1 MRHACLVLFSLLCVL
16 TAERAR
22 AQQLSDLG
30 PYLQIETGQHEGTVN
45 ALAELP
51 SEAAFISVSD
61 DKTARLWSN
70 ETLAPQ
76 GLLHPP
82 LGARDDG
89 KLYAVAAGNN
99 MVAVAGAVPDGHG
112 LYAVEVYQL
121 PSMRH
126 FATIPGLLVVRALS
140 FSPDGRYLAIG
151 LEGGAGIIVFDLQ
164 AHTIALADRHSG
176 HDMASPSVKYPD
188 SGYSGDVTGMDFS
201 RTDELAVAADGKI
214 RLYRAMDMNARPVIS
229 PAIGARSARFSPD
242 GSRIAAGDL
251 TRPEVHVLD
260 GATLRQVALLH
271 GAPGDFGA
279 LGTVAWSPDGSVL
292 YAAGTYKDRADNY
305 LVRRFLLRG
314 NVAVDTVA
322 AGNTIMDLLANGSD
336 VIFASADPSIGRIDQ
351 AGHMVAIQRSHH
363 IDFRNAGLTSF
374 AISQD
379 GAVVRFPGGEGR
391 PPFVFDIF
399 QRTIALAATDTFPLI
414 APQDRGPGLVV
425 TDWRNSRTPRLN
437 GRPIRLSAGD
447 NEVVR
452 SVAVSPT
459 GSGVA
464 VGTNYYLRFVTPAG
478 EAWNVV
484 TPADVWAVAVSGDG
498 RLVAA
503 AMADGSVHW
512 YDAAHGT
519 ESLGLFVDPFARDV
533 MPRWVLWTPQGFF
546 DHDHRDDGL
555 PDGRN
560 LIGYVMDATN
570 WQTTQ
575 FVQIGQMYSSF
586 FRPDLVGLQFR
597 NQPNDAVIIGQQV
610 ENSGSVSNVISRGM
624 PSQVTLLDVCGHDP
638 SDMSTGCPDTR
649 PTDTKNPQDHPGA
662 SLATTADA
670 VIVQYKLDARQG
682 GLGSVVIRRDGAVIR
697 PDIFPDAQTKT
708 SRTEEATIPLGA
720 GLNTIEVAPVSVD
733 GKIQATGSDVA
744 QVTVFHTGTM
754 AETARSTGPAAPSGT
769 TPAAPAAAPL
779 PTLYMLSVGVSN
791 YDQHD
796 LDLQNAAND
805 ANAMAAL
812 MNTPDAPVYSKPVV
826 KILTNT
832 QATKDNIVA
841 ALKEIA
847 KDAQPDDLVVI
858 FFAGHG
864 QEVNGKYYYAPVD
877 MGTHDPAL
885 FQRAM
890 QTGNTTTEHAVDTLF
905 VKEGLG
911 EDEMLPLVQSIK
923 AAHVAIL
930 LDTCYSAS
938 LATQDAV
945 LRRDIN
951 TTVTNQIGTSVGR
964 FVLSSSINLALDS
977 SGTGQTQQP
986 TDDQGHGLFTSF
998 LLQALQGKADFRHN
1012 QQIDIYDLATYTQ
1025 SQVEQA
1031 TAKMPQPQ
1039 QPMFFLNGNDFFA
1052 VRHTA
1057 SP

>member
-1 MRHACLVLFSLLCVL
+1 
-16 TAERAR
+16 
-22 AQQLSDLG
+22 
-30 PYLQIETGQHEGTVN
+30 
-45 ALAELP
+45 
-51 SEAAFISVSD
+51 
-61 DKTARLWSN
+61 
-70 ETLAPQ
+70 
-76 GLLHPP
+76 
-82 LGARDDG
+82 
-89 KLYAVAAGNN
+89 
-99 MVAVAGAVPDGHG
+99 
-112 LYAVEVYQL
+112 
-121 PSMRH
+121 
-126 FATIPGLLVVRALS
+126 
-140 FSPDGRYLAIG
+140 
-151 LEGGAGIIVFDLQ
+151 
-164 AHTIALADRHSG
+164 
-176 HDMASPSVKYPD
+176 
-188 SGYSGDVTGMDFS
+188 
-201 RTDELAVAADGKI
+201 
-214 RLYRAMDMNARPVIS
+214 
-229 PAIGARSARFSPD
+229 
-242 GSRIAAGDL
+242 
-251 TRPEVHVLD
+251 
-260 GATLRQVALLH
+260 
-271 GAPGDFGA
+271 
-279 LGTVAWSPDGSVL
+279 
-292 YAAGTYKDRADNY
+292 
-305 LVRRFLLRG
+305 
-314 NVAVDTVA
+314 
-322 AGNTIMDLLANGSD
+322 MDLLANGSD

-733 GKIQATGSDVA
+733 GKI
-744 QVTVFHTGTM
+744 
-754 AETARSTGPAAPSGT
+754 SGDRI
-769 TPAAPAAAPL
+769 
-779 PTLYMLSVGVSN
+779 GCG
-791 YDQHD
+791 
-796 LDLQNAAND
+796 
-805 ANAMAAL
+805 
-812 MNTPDAPVYSKPVV
+812 
-826 KILTNT
+826 
-832 QATKDNIVA
+832 
-841 ALKEIA
+841 
-847 KDAQPDDLVVI
+847 
-858 FFAGHG
+858 AGHG
-864 QEVNGKYYYAPVD
+864 VPHGHYGRNGAQHRP
-877 MGTHDPAL
+877 
-885 FQRAM
+885 R
-890 QTGNTTTEHAVDTLF
+890 
-905 VKEGLG
+905 
-911 EDEMLPLVQSIK
+911 S
-923 AAHVAIL
+923 
-930 LDTCYSAS
+930 
-938 LATQDAV
+938 
-945 LRRDIN
+945 
-951 TTVTNQIGTSVGR
+951 
-964 FVLSSSINLALDS
+964 
-977 SGTGQTQQP
+977 
-986 TDDQGHGLFTSF
+986 
-998 LLQALQGKADFRHN
+998 
-1012 QQIDIYDLATYTQ
+1012 
-1025 SQVEQA
+1025 
-1031 TAKMPQPQ
+1031 
-1039 QPMFFLNGNDFFA
+1039 A
-1052 VRHTA
+1052 VRHNAGSAGRSATA
-1057 SP
+1057 DAVHAERRREQLRSTRSGSAERRQ